1 MSNDLLKQ
9 LEAKINEAIET
20 IEFSRMEITDLKEK
34 NDELENRY
42 EDWEQRL
49 SSLIEKFEQLEDVEA
64 VEVEAEV
71 DTSIQKDEEAEEVV
85 AEEAE
90 TEEVEAEEV
99 VAVETEMRRL
109 RRIRKYLKEMKLKG
123 PLLVPVQIHT
133 LKPRDPHNTTHDAN
147 DVFQIYHNFLHCSFA
162 FIFNCEGNKKSVS
175 SQTSPL
181 AVYKPALCKPGV
193 SSVSPGTS
201 ISWITFS

>member
-90 TEEVEAEEV
+90 AEEVEAEEV
-99 VAVETEMRRL
+99 VAVETED
-109 RRIRKYLKEMKLKG
+109 EEAEEAEEAEAD
-123 PLLVPVQIHT
+123 T
-133 LKPRDPHNTTHDAN
+133 EE
-147 DVFQIYHNFLHCSFA
+147 F
-162 FIFNCEGNKKSVS
+162 EGDEIEGSTFGTSADSYTEAPGS
-175 SQTSPL
+175 SQHY
-181 AVYKPALCKPGV
+181 A
-193 SSVSPGTS
+193 
-201 ISWITFS
+201 

>member
-49 SSLIEKFEQLEDVEA
+49 SSLIEKFEQLEDMEA
-64 VEVEAEV
+64 VEVDAKV
-71 DTSIQKDEEAEEVV
+71 VTSIQKDEESEEVV

-90 TEEVEAEEV
+90 EAEEV
-99 VAVETEMRRL
+99 LAVETEDA
-109 RRIRKYLKEMKLKG
+109 EE
-123 PLLVPVQIHT
+123 
-133 LKPRDPHNTTHDAN
+133 DPEE
-147 DVFQIYHNFLHCSFA
+147 F
-162 FIFNCEGNKKSVS
+162 EGDEIEGSTFGTSTDSYTEAPGS
-175 SQTSPL
+175 SQHY
-181 AVYKPALCKPGV
+181 A
-193 SSVSPGTS
+193 
-201 ISWITFS
+201 

>member
-42 EDWEQRL
+42 DDWEQRL

-85 AEEAE
+85 AEETESEEVVAVE
-90 TEEVEAEEV
+90 TESEEVEAEEV
-99 VAVETEMRRL
+99 VAVETE
-109 RRIRKYLKEMKLKG
+109 EAE
-123 PLLVPVQIHT
+123 VDT
-133 LKPRDPHNTTHDAN
+133 DTEE
-147 DVFQIYHNFLHCSFA
+147 F
-162 FIFNCEGNKKSVS
+162 EGDEIEGSTFGTSTDSYTEAPGS
-175 SQTSPL
+175 SQHY
-181 AVYKPALCKPGV
+181 A
-193 SSVSPGTS
+193 
-201 ISWITFS
+201 

>member
-90 TEEVEAEEV
+90 EAEEVEAEEV
-99 VAVETEMRRL
+99 VAVETED
-109 RRIRKYLKEMKLKG
+109 EEAEAD
-123 PLLVPVQIHT
+123 T
-133 LKPRDPHNTTHDAN
+133 EE
-147 DVFQIYHNFLHCSFA
+147 F
-162 FIFNCEGNKKSVS
+162 EGDEIEGSTFGTSADSYTEAPGS
-175 SQTSPL
+175 SQHY
-181 AVYKPALCKPGV
+181 A
-193 SSVSPGTS
+193 
-201 ISWITFS
+201 

>member
-64 VEVEAEV
+64 VEVVEVEAEV

-85 AEEAE
+85 AEETE
-90 TEEVEAEEV
+90 SEEVEAEEV
-99 VAVETEMRRL
+99 VAVETED
-109 RRIRKYLKEMKLKG
+109 EEAEAD
-123 PLLVPVQIHT
+123 T
-133 LKPRDPHNTTHDAN
+133 EE
-147 DVFQIYHNFLHCSFA
+147 F
-162 FIFNCEGNKKSVS
+162 EGDKIEGSTFSTSADSYTEAPGS
-175 SQTSPL
+175 SQHY
-181 AVYKPALCKPGV
+181 A
-193 SSVSPGTS
+193 
-201 ISWITFS
+201 

>member
-42 EDWEQRL
+42 DDWEQRL

-99 VAVETEMRRL
+99 VAVETED
-109 RRIRKYLKEMKLKG
+109 EEAEAD
-123 PLLVPVQIHT
+123 T
-133 LKPRDPHNTTHDAN
+133 EE
-147 DVFQIYHNFLHCSFA
+147 F
-162 FIFNCEGNKKSVS
+162 EGEKIEGSTFGTSADSYTEAPGS
-175 SQTSPL
+175 SQHY
-181 AVYKPALCKPGV
+181 A
-193 SSVSPGTS
+193 
-201 ISWITFS
+201 

>member
-71 DTSIQKDEEAEEVV
+71 DTSIQKDEKAEEVV
-85 AEEAE
+85 TEEAE
-90 TEEVEAEEV
+90 AEEVEAEEV
-99 VAVETEMRRL
+99 IAVETED
-109 RRIRKYLKEMKLKG
+109 EEAEAD
-123 PLLVPVQIHT
+123 T
-133 LKPRDPHNTTHDAN
+133 EE
-147 DVFQIYHNFLHCSFA
+147 F
-162 FIFNCEGNKKSVS
+162 EGEKIEGSTFGTSADSYTEAPGS
-175 SQTSPL
+175 SQHY
-181 AVYKPALCKPGV
+181 A
-193 SSVSPGTS
+193 
-201 ISWITFS
+201 

>member
-90 TEEVEAEEV
+90 AEEVEAEEV
-99 VAVETEMRRL
+99 VAVETED
-109 RRIRKYLKEMKLKG
+109 EE
-123 PLLVPVQIHT
+123 
-133 LKPRDPHNTTHDAN
+133 A
-147 DVFQIYHNFLHCSFA
+147 
-162 FIFNCEGNKKSVS
+162 EGDTEEFEGEKIEGSTFGTSADSYTEAPGS
-175 SQTSPL
+175 SQHY
-181 AVYKPALCKPGV
+181 A
-193 SSVSPGTS
+193 
-201 ISWITFS
+201 

>member
-71 DTSIQKDEEAEEVV
+71 EAEVDASIQKDEEADEVV

-90 TEEVEAEEV
+90 AEEAEAEEVEAEEV
-99 VAVETEMRRL
+99 VAVETED
-109 RRIRKYLKEMKLKG
+109 EEAEAD
-123 PLLVPVQIHT
+123 T
-133 LKPRDPHNTTHDAN
+133 EE
-147 DVFQIYHNFLHCSFA
+147 F
-162 FIFNCEGNKKSVS
+162 EGEKIEGSTFDTSADSYTEAPGS
-175 SQTSPL
+175 SQHY
-181 AVYKPALCKPGV
+181 A
-193 SSVSPGTS
+193 
-201 ISWITFS
+201 

>member
-9 LEAKINEAIET
+9 LETKINEAIET

-90 TEEVEAEEV
+90 AEEVEAEEV
-99 VAVETEMRRL
+99 VAVETED
-109 RRIRKYLKEMKLKG
+109 EEAEAD
-123 PLLVPVQIHT
+123 T
-133 LKPRDPHNTTHDAN
+133 EE
-147 DVFQIYHNFLHCSFA
+147 F
-162 FIFNCEGNKKSVS
+162 EGDEIEGSTFGTSADSYTEAPGS
-175 SQTSPL
+175 SQHY
-181 AVYKPALCKPGV
+181 A
-193 SSVSPGTS
+193 
-201 ISWITFS
+201 

>member
-49 SSLIEKFEQLEDVEA
+49 STLIEKFEQLEDVEA

-90 TEEVEAEEV
+90 EAEAEEVEVEEV
-99 VAVETEMRRL
+99 VAVETED
-109 RRIRKYLKEMKLKG
+109 EEAEAD
-123 PLLVPVQIHT
+123 T
-133 LKPRDPHNTTHDAN
+133 EE
-147 DVFQIYHNFLHCSFA
+147 F
-162 FIFNCEGNKKSVS
+162 EGEKIEGSTFCTSADSYTEAPGS
-175 SQTSPL
+175 SQHY
-181 AVYKPALCKPGV
+181 A
-193 SSVSPGTS
+193 
-201 ISWITFS
+201 

>member
-90 TEEVEAEEV
+90 AEEVEAEEV
-99 VAVETEMRRL
+99 VAVETEDEEAEDEAVDFPEEEKAQNGEEEEDDEDAPQMKAMRKQ
-109 RRIRKYLKEMKLKG
+109 IAAMK
-123 PLLVPVQIHT
+123 
-133 LKPRDPHNTTHDAN
+133 KP
-147 DVFQIYHNFLHCSFA
+147 
-162 FIFNCEGNKKSVS
+162 
-175 SQTSPL
+175 
-181 AVYKPALCKPGV
+181 
-193 SSVSPGTS
+193 
-201 ISWITFS
+201 ISWIK

>member
-64 VEVEAEV
+64 IEVEAEV

-90 TEEVEAEEV
+90 EVVAEEAEEV
-99 VAVETEMRRL
+99 VAEEAEEVVAEEAEADTE
-109 RRIRKYLKEMKLKG
+109 E
-123 PLLVPVQIHT
+123 
-133 LKPRDPHNTTHDAN
+133 
-147 DVFQIYHNFLHCSFA
+147 F
-162 FIFNCEGNKKSVS
+162 EGDEIEGSTFGTSADSYTEAPGS
-175 SQTSPL
+175 SQHY
-181 AVYKPALCKPGV
+181 A
-193 SSVSPGTS
+193 
-201 ISWITFS
+201 

>member
-64 VEVEAEV
+64 VEVEAKV

-90 TEEVEAEEV
+90 AEEVEAEEV
-99 VAVETEMRRL
+99 VAVETEDEEAEADTDE
-109 RRIRKYLKEMKLKG
+109 I
-123 PLLVPVQIHT
+123 
-133 LKPRDPHNTTHDAN
+133 
-147 DVFQIYHNFLHCSFA
+147 
-162 FIFNCEGNKKSVS
+162 EGSTFGTSADSYTEAPGS
-175 SQTSPL
+175 SQHY
-181 AVYKPALCKPGV
+181 A
-193 SSVSPGTS
+193 
-201 ISWITFS
+201 

>member
-85 AEEAE
+85 AEETEA
-90 TEEVEAEEV
+90 EEVEADEV
-99 VAVETEMRRL
+99 VAVETED
-109 RRIRKYLKEMKLKG
+109 EEAEAD
-123 PLLVPVQIHT
+123 T
-133 LKPRDPHNTTHDAN
+133 EE
-147 DVFQIYHNFLHCSFA
+147 F
-162 FIFNCEGNKKSVS
+162 EGDKIEGSTFGTSADSYTEAPGS
-175 SQTSPL
+175 SQHY
-181 AVYKPALCKPGV
+181 A
-193 SSVSPGTS
+193 
-201 ISWITFS
+201 

>member
-49 SSLIEKFEQLEDVEA
+49 SSLIEKFEQLEDVEV
-64 VEVEAEV
+64 VEVEAEE

-85 AEEAE
+85 AEEAAV
-90 TEEVEAEEV
+90 EEVKAEEV
-99 VAVETEMRRL
+99 VAVETED
-109 RRIRKYLKEMKLKG
+109 EEAEAD
-123 PLLVPVQIHT
+123 T
-133 LKPRDPHNTTHDAN
+133 EE
-147 DVFQIYHNFLHCSFA
+147 F
-162 FIFNCEGNKKSVS
+162 EGDEIEGSTFGTSADSYTEAPGS
-175 SQTSPL
+175 SQHY
-181 AVYKPALCKPGV
+181 A
-193 SSVSPGTS
+193 
-201 ISWITFS
+201 

>member
-85 AEEAE
+85 AEETEAE
-90 TEEVEAEEV
+90 EVEVEAEEV
-99 VAVETEMRRL
+99 VVVETED
-109 RRIRKYLKEMKLKG
+109 EEAEAD
-123 PLLVPVQIHT
+123 T
-133 LKPRDPHNTTHDAN
+133 E
-147 DVFQIYHNFLHCSFA
+147 VF
-162 FIFNCEGNKKSVS
+162 EGDEIEGSTFGTSADSYTEAPGS
-175 SQTSPL
+175 SQHY
-181 AVYKPALCKPGV
+181 A
-193 SSVSPGTS
+193 
-201 ISWITFS
+201 

>member
-20 IEFSRMEITDLKEK
+20 IEFSRMEITDLKVK

-90 TEEVEAEEV
+90 SEEVEAEEV
-99 VAVETEMRRL
+99 VAVETED
-109 RRIRKYLKEMKLKG
+109 EEAEAD
-123 PLLVPVQIHT
+123 T
-133 LKPRDPHNTTHDAN
+133 EE
-147 DVFQIYHNFLHCSFA
+147 F
-162 FIFNCEGNKKSVS
+162 EGDKIEGSTFGTSADSYTEAPGS
-175 SQTSPL
+175 SQHY
-181 AVYKPALCKPGV
+181 A
-193 SSVSPGTS
+193 
-201 ISWITFS
+201 

>member
-64 VEVEAEV
+64 VEVGAEAEV

-90 TEEVEAEEV
+90 AEEVVAEEAEAEEVVAEEAEAEEVIAEEAEAEEV
-99 VAVETEMRRL
+99 VAVETEDEEDEADTEEFEGDE
-109 RRIRKYLKEMKLKG
+109 IEG
-123 PLLVPVQIHT
+123 ST
-133 LKPRDPHNTTHDAN
+133 LGTSADSYTEAP
-147 DVFQIYHNFLHCSFA
+147 
-162 FIFNCEGNKKSVS
+162 GS
-175 SQTSPL
+175 SQHY
-181 AVYKPALCKPGV
+181 A
-193 SSVSPGTS
+193 
-201 ISWITFS
+201 

>member
-71 DTSIQKDEEAEEVV
+71 DTSIQKDEEDEEVV

-90 TEEVEAEEV
+90 VEEVEAEEV
-99 VAVETEMRRL
+99 VAVETED
-109 RRIRKYLKEMKLKG
+109 EEAEAD
-123 PLLVPVQIHT
+123 T
-133 LKPRDPHNTTHDAN
+133 EE
-147 DVFQIYHNFLHCSFA
+147 F
-162 FIFNCEGNKKSVS
+162 EGSTFGTSADSYTEAPGS
-175 SQTSPL
+175 SQHY
-181 AVYKPALCKPGV
+181 A
-193 SSVSPGTS
+193 
-201 ISWITFS
+201 

>member
-49 SSLIEKFEQLEDVEA
+49 SSLIEKFEQLEDVES
-64 VEVEAEV
+64 VEVDAEV
-71 DTSIQKDEEAEEVV
+71 VTSIQKDEETEEVV

-90 TEEVEAEEV
+90 AKEVEAEVV
-99 VAVETEMRRL
+99 VAVDTEEAL
-109 RRIRKYLKEMKLKG
+109 A
-123 PLLVPVQIHT
+123 
-133 LKPRDPHNTTHDAN
+133 DA
-147 DVFQIYHNFLHCSFA
+147 DTEEF
-162 FIFNCEGNKKSVS
+162 EGDEIDGSTFGTSADSYTEAPGS
-175 SQTSPL
+175 SQHY
-181 AVYKPALCKPGV
+181 A
-193 SSVSPGTS
+193 
-201 ISWITFS
+201 

>member
-64 VEVEAEV
+64 VEVEAEAEV
-71 DTSIQKDEEAEEVV
+71 DTSIQKDEEAEEVE
-85 AEEAE
+85 AEEVEA
-90 TEEVEAEEV
+90 EEVEAEEV
-99 VAVETEMRRL
+99 VAVETED
-109 RRIRKYLKEMKLKG
+109 EEAEAD
-123 PLLVPVQIHT
+123 T
-133 LKPRDPHNTTHDAN
+133 EE
-147 DVFQIYHNFLHCSFA
+147 F
-162 FIFNCEGNKKSVS
+162 EGDEIEGSTFGTSADSYTEAPGS
-175 SQTSPL
+175 SQHY
-181 AVYKPALCKPGV
+181 A
-193 SSVSPGTS
+193 
-201 ISWITFS
+201 

>member
-64 VEVEAEV
+64 VEVDAEV
-71 DTSIQKDEEAEEVV
+71 ASSIQKDEESEEVV
-85 AEEAE
+85 AEK
-90 TEEVEAEEV
+90 AEEV
-99 VAVETEMRRL
+99 LAVETEDA
-109 RRIRKYLKEMKLKG
+109 EE
-123 PLLVPVQIHT
+123 
-133 LKPRDPHNTTHDAN
+133 DPEE
-147 DVFQIYHNFLHCSFA
+147 F
-162 FIFNCEGNKKSVS
+162 EGDEIEGATFGTSTDSYTEAPGS
-175 SQTSPL
+175 SQHY
-181 AVYKPALCKPGV
+181 A
-193 SSVSPGTS
+193 
-201 ISWITFS
+201 

>member
-71 DTSIQKDEEAEEVV
+71 DTSIQKDEKAEEVV

-99 VAVETEMRRL
+99 VAVETED
-109 RRIRKYLKEMKLKG
+109 EEAEAD
-123 PLLVPVQIHT
+123 T
-133 LKPRDPHNTTHDAN
+133 EE
-147 DVFQIYHNFLHCSFA
+147 F
-162 FIFNCEGNKKSVS
+162 EGDEIEGSTFGTSADSYTEAPGS
-175 SQTSPL
+175 SQHY
-181 AVYKPALCKPGV
+181 A
-193 SSVSPGTS
+193 
-201 ISWITFS
+201 

>member
-64 VEVEAEV
+64 VQVEAEV

-85 AEEAE
+85 AEETEA
-90 TEEVEAEEV
+90 EEVVAEETEAEEV
-99 VAVETEMRRL
+99 VAVETEEAEVDTDTDTEEFEGDE
-109 RRIRKYLKEMKLKG
+109 IKG
-123 PLLVPVQIHT
+123 STFGTSADSYTEAP
-133 LKPRDPHNTTHDAN
+133 
-147 DVFQIYHNFLHCSFA
+147 
-162 FIFNCEGNKKSVS
+162 GS
-175 SQTSPL
+175 SQHY
-181 AVYKPALCKPGV
+181 A
-193 SSVSPGTS
+193 
-201 ISWITFS
+201 

>member
-34 NDELENRY
+34 NDELEYRY

-49 SSLIEKFEQLEDVEA
+49 SSLIEKFEHLEDVEA

-85 AEEAE
+85 AEEVVA
-90 TEEVEAEEV
+90 EEVVAEEVVAEEVVAEEAEAEEV
-99 VAVETEMRRL
+99 VAVETE
-109 RRIRKYLKEMKLKG
+109 E
-123 PLLVPVQIHT
+123 
-133 LKPRDPHNTTHDAN
+133 AEE
-147 DVFQIYHNFLHCSFA
+147 F
-162 FIFNCEGNKKSVS
+162 EGDEIEGSTFGTSADSYTEASGS
-175 SQTSPL
+175 SQHY
-181 AVYKPALCKPGV
+181 A
-193 SSVSPGTS
+193 
-201 ISWITFS
+201 

>member
-90 TEEVEAEEV
+90 AEEVEAEEV
-99 VAVETEMRRL
+99 VAVETED
-109 RRIRKYLKEMKLKG
+109 EEAEAD
-123 PLLVPVQIHT
+123 T
-133 LKPRDPHNTTHDAN
+133 EE
-147 DVFQIYHNFLHCSFA
+147 F
-162 FIFNCEGNKKSVS
+162 EGEEIEGSTFGTSADSYTEAPGS
-175 SQTSPL
+175 SQHY
-181 AVYKPALCKPGV
+181 A
-193 SSVSPGTS
+193 
-201 ISWITFS
+201 

>member
-90 TEEVEAEEV
+90 SEEVEAEEV
-99 VAVETEMRRL
+99 VAEETED
-109 RRIRKYLKEMKLKG
+109 EEAEAD
-123 PLLVPVQIHT
+123 T
-133 LKPRDPHNTTHDAN
+133 EE
-147 DVFQIYHNFLHCSFA
+147 F
-162 FIFNCEGNKKSVS
+162 EGDEIEGSTFGTSADSYTEAPGS
-175 SQTSPL
+175 SQHY
-181 AVYKPALCKPGV
+181 A
-193 SSVSPGTS
+193 
-201 ISWITFS
+201 

>member
-64 VEVEAEV
+64 VEAVEVDAEV
-71 DTSIQKDEEAEEVV
+71 ATSIQKNEESEEVV
-85 AEEAE
+85 AEKA
-90 TEEVEAEEV
+90 EEVEAEEV
-99 VAVETEMRRL
+99 LAVETEDA
-109 RRIRKYLKEMKLKG
+109 EE
-123 PLLVPVQIHT
+123 
-133 LKPRDPHNTTHDAN
+133 DPEE
-147 DVFQIYHNFLHCSFA
+147 F
-162 FIFNCEGNKKSVS
+162 EGDEIEGATFGTSTDSYTEALGS
-175 SQTSPL
+175 SQHY
-181 AVYKPALCKPGV
+181 A
-193 SSVSPGTS
+193 
-201 ISWITFS
+201 

>member
-85 AEEAE
+85 AEETESEEVVAVE
-90 TEEVEAEEV
+90 TESEEVEAEEV
-99 VAVETEMRRL
+99 VAVETE
-109 RRIRKYLKEMKLKG
+109 EAE
-123 PLLVPVQIHT
+123 VDT
-133 LKPRDPHNTTHDAN
+133 DTEE
-147 DVFQIYHNFLHCSFA
+147 F
-162 FIFNCEGNKKSVS
+162 EGDEIEGSTFGTSADSYTEAPGS
-175 SQTSPL
+175 SQHY
-181 AVYKPALCKPGV
+181 A
-193 SSVSPGTS
+193 
-201 ISWITFS
+201 